1 MVLVMNLKWS
11 MTIGHVND
19 VSWRCS
25 CNHRTFWTFTRH
37 REHLTDPNEGL
48 TDTQIRLGK
57 QVSQVKV
64 SYFVR
69 KQFFVLDKIWKESN
83 WRCYRQRRR
92 RTNEWSWVT
101 IIRTKS
107 FSGKNGGNFYV
118 CSFYQVFYSFSARF
132 LCGRSTF
139 AKLEN
144 KEIQSVL
151 EEGFL
156 FLTERWNIWESFT
169 GKEHLHLLVG
179 LSSGGPSDPC
189 MWLRGTNLRRTS

>member
-1 MVLVMNLKWS
+1 MVPVMIFLEGVFA
-11 MTIGHVND
+11 TTEPLEILPA
-19 VSWRCS
+19 
-25 CNHRTFWTFTRH
+25 

-69 KQFFVLDKIWKESN
+69 KQSFVFNQIWKERYQQYSLN
-83 WRCYRQRRR
+83 EGVINKGEEGPTNDPGWPLSGQRVSQARMVENVMFVR
-92 RTNEWSWVT
+92 F
-101 IIRTKS
+101 IRS
-107 FSGKNGGNFYV
+107 LSV
-118 CSFYQVFYSFSARF
+118 SVRF

-156 FLTERWNIWESFT
+156 FLTERWNIWEYFT
-169 GKEHLHLLVG
+169 GREHLLVG